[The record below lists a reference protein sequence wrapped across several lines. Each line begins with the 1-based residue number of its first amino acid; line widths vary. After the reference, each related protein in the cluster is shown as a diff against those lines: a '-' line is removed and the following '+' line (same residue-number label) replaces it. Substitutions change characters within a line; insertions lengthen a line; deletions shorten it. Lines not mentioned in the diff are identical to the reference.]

1 MLLLL
6 LAAIDWW
13 HWLVL
18 AMILVIIEIVAPSF
32 YFLWIASAA
41 AVMTLVTLVFPGLDW
56 ETQLLLFG
64 AISIATLLVQSLI
77 LRHVRPAPSDQPLLN
92 RRGEQYGGRTL
103 TLLEP
108 IENGYGVVRVDDTR
122 WKVIGPTLPAGAAVR
137 VVGTEGMTL
146 RVEAMPPEPQAG
158 RETTRA
164 GSDAD
169 RSGEDGDGDGG
180 ERDG

>member
-18 AMILVIIEIVAPSF
+18 AMVLVIIEIVAPSF

-41 AVMTLVTLVFPGLDW
+41 AVMTLVTLLFPELAW

-64 AISIATLLVQSLI
+64 AISIGTLLIQWLI
-77 LRHVRPAPSDQPLLN
+77 LRHVRPEPSDQPLLN
-92 RRGEQYGGRTL
+92 RRGEQYGGRLL

-122 WKVIGPTLPAGAAVR
+122 WKVSGPALPAGAVVR
-137 VVGTEGMTL
+137 VVGTDGMTL
-146 RVEAMPPEPQAG
+146 RVENGADGDPAGAG
-158 RETTRA
+158 RADATGRESAA
-164 GSDAD
+164 GTPGASGDA
-169 RSGEDGDGDGG
+169 RED
-180 ERDG
+180 

>member
-13 HWLVL
+13 HWLAL
-18 AMILVIIEIVAPSF
+18 AMILVIVEIVAPSF

-41 AVMTLVTLVFPGLDW
+41 AVMTLLTLVFPELAW

-64 AISIATLLVQSLI
+64 AISTGTLLVQWLI

-122 WKVIGPTLPAGAAVR
+122 WKVIGPSLPAGAAVR
-137 VVGTEGMTL
+137 VVGTEGVTL
-146 RVEAMPPEPQAG
+146 RIEAMSSSPG
-158 RETTRA
+158 S
-164 GSDAD
+164 GSDTPC
-169 RSGEDGDGDGG
+169 EDGHSDEAGN
-180 ERDG
+180 ERGH